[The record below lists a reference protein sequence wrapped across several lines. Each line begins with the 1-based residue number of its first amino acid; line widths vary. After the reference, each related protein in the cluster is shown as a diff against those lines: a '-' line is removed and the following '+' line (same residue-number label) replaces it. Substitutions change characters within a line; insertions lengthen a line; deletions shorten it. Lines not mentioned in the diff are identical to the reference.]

1 VGSQTTFSAKS
12 RDLQIAISC
21 FVSGLSCFGLLYYYQ
36 ALLPALVTDFK
47 ITTAESS
54 LALSASTLGLA
65 LGLMS
70 IMFIADRYSRKRV
83 IGYSLILASILSFA
97 SSFVAQ
103 FWLLI
108 FINFLK
114 GFLLS
119 GATSVCLAYISEEVS
134 ASKKLKITGFYMSGN
149 AIGGMLGRVLS
160 AQIAHEYSWQTAS
173 LWMGGMGIILAILFF
188 VSAPQSQHFITKKE
202 IEEQKPVTDYIS
214 SVLKKYSS
222 QVQQSETYDHISGKI
237 KHLRTDF
244 QIKTNLETVDTL
256 LKDLH
261 PTPAVCGIPKED
273 CKKWILEL
281 ENFDREWYAG
291 YSKIETSDIICAF
304 VNLRCGQFYQ
314 NQAEIW
320 VGGGITKDSNPEKEW
335 RETELKASSITECLV
350 YR

>member
-1 VGSQTTFSAKS
+1 MASNSILTKNFLMIIFKLPHQNQFYTIQNHSDCTNLSFHPFDGENSLNFQGEIV
-12 RDLQIAISC
+12 AISKEEILDTKFNLPIANHLQPIEEKEKYLEKIKNTIKIIQKESLSKLVVARKKRIQYNAIDLPNSFLVLC
-21 FVSGLSCFGLLYYYQ
+21 EKYPSAFVYAWVKNNTVWMGAFSEVLGTFNKKNQQFS
-36 ALLPALVTDFK
+36 TM
-47 ITTAESS
+47 S
-54 LALSASTLGLA
+54 LAGTLPL
-65 LGLMS
+65 
-70 IMFIADRYSRKRV
+70 
-83 IGYSLILASILSFA
+83 
-97 SSFVAQ
+97 
-103 FWLLI
+103 
-108 FINFLK
+108 N
-114 GFLLS
+114 
-119 GATSVCLAYISEEVS
+119 EV
-134 ASKKLKITGFYMSGN
+134 
-149 AIGGMLGRVLS
+149 
-160 AQIAHEYSWQTAS
+160 W
-173 LWMGGMGIILAILFF
+173 
-188 VSAPQSQHFITKKE
+188 TKKE

-320 VGGGITKDSNPEKEW
+320 VGGGITKDSNPEKDW
-335 RETELKASSITECLV
+335 RETDLKASSITECLV